1 MNLVTAPPGWG
12 WPSGLPIAGYTPEM
26 LPELPLLR
34 VIQPAWK
41 RNAAIVEALRD
52 NPGLL
57 RFVKPTDLKLRYG
70 LKSSSASEVI
80 NRARTLA
87 EPSRGRS
94 PHHG

>member
-34 VIQPAWK
+34 VLPAVR
-41 RNAAIVEALRD
+41 RNAAIVTALRE

-57 RFVKPTDLKLRYG
+57 RFVKPTDLKQRYG

-80 NRARTLA
+80 NRARVLA
-87 EPSRGRS
+87 EPSRGRG